1 MEKIQRMIDIAKDNG
16 AWEAAVLP
24 TSHLRV
30 YAEVRDICK
39 KNSCGGYGRTWACPP
54 AMGTIDECLDRCRSF
69 GSMLLFTGKYDLED
83 SFDYEGMIE
92 GKKSFQALVETI
104 AAEVRAIDKNTLI
117 FSGGGCRRCKTCTY
131 PEAPCRFPET
141 LFPALEG
148 AGFNVSE
155 LAKQAGIHYI
165 NGADTVT
172 YFAAVFFSDSAKD
185 T

>member
-1 MEKIQRMIDIAKDNG
+1 MNKSQKMLDIARVNG

-24 TSHLRV
+24 TGPLRV
-30 YAEVRDICK
+30 YSEVRDICK
-39 KNSCGGYGRTWACPP
+39 GNACGGYGKTWACPP
-54 AMGTIDECLDRCRSF
+54 AMGTIEECLDRCRSYDH
-69 GSMLLFTGKYDLED
+69 MLLFTGKYELED

-92 GKKSFQALVETI
+92 GKKTFQAMVEAVATD
-104 AAEVRAIDKNTLI
+104 VRVIDKNTLI
-117 FSGGGCRRCKTCTY
+117 LSGGGCGRCKTCTY

-155 LAKQAGIHYI
+155 LAKKAGIRYI

-172 YFAAVFFSDSAKD
+172 YFAAVFFSKD
-185 T
+185 GENT

>member
-1 MEKIQRMIDIAKDNG
+1 MSKSQKMIDIAKING
-16 AWEAAVLP
+16 AWEAAMLP

-39 KNSCGGYGRTWACPP
+39 GNACGGYGKTWACPP
-54 AMGTIDECLDRCRSF
+54 AMGTIEECLDRCRSYDH
-69 GSMLLFTGKYDLED
+69 MLLFTGKYDLED
-83 SFDYEGMIE
+83 SFDYEGMVE
-92 GKKSFQALVETI
+92 GKKSFQKMVEAI
-104 AAEVRAIDKNTLI
+104 AAEVRALDKNTLI
-117 FSGGGCRRCKTCTY
+117 LSGGGCGRCKKCTY
-131 PEAPCRFPET
+131 PDAPCRFPET

-155 LAKQAGIHYI
+155 LAKKAGIRYI

-172 YFAAVFFSDSAKD
+172 YFAAVFFSEDGEN